1 VKTVKTETGKNNNK
15 WIRKKEGG
23 KRLGK
28 RQVKKEEFEGIK
40 ELRRFGKAVRL
51 GERQN
56 EMRKNKESMTAT
68 VR

>member
-1 VKTVKTETGKNNNK
+1 MDQEERRWEKIGKKTS
-15 WIRKKEGG
+15 KE
-23 KRLGK
+23 R
-28 RQVKKEEFEGIK
+28 RIEGIK